1 MSKNLYKD
9 ELINFISPLW
19 YKESTY
25 STEIRYLNLSSTEL
39 LFCFTSESLKLL
51 PFLCSSGLILMWFQC
66 ILSAGSSSRDGWP
79 EQLTTWMCIACAA
92 CGVWLCQPVSP
103 LTPLLLF
110 SKVLNSALFLNCFFF
125 GFLFVFKIFPCLYS
139 TPISPAATSAP
150 NSDTCSVSPVLQS
163 QSWLGV
169 SPHSPL
175 AIFSLS
181 ALTHL
186 AAALVFNLLL
196 GLVTLSSIL
205 LLHPAFYHAA
215 SIVSGLLY
223 GDFVL
228 KII

>member
-51 PFLCSSGLILMWFQC
+51 PFLCSSGLILLWFQC

-103 LTPLLLF
+103 LTFAAVLQGFELCSVFKLLLF
-110 SKVLNSALFLNCFFF
+110 WVLVCIQNLPL
-125 GFLFVFKIFPCLYS
+125 P
-139 TPISPAATSAP
+139 
-150 NSDTCSVSPVLQS
+150 LQ
-163 QSWLGV
+163 
-169 SPHSPL
+169 HSH
-175 AIFSLS
+175 FSCCHIC
-181 ALTHL
+181 A
-186 AAALVFNLLL
+186 
-196 GLVTLSSIL
+196 
-205 LLHPAFYHAA
+205 
-215 SIVSGLLY
+215 
-223 GDFVL
+223 
-228 KII
+228 